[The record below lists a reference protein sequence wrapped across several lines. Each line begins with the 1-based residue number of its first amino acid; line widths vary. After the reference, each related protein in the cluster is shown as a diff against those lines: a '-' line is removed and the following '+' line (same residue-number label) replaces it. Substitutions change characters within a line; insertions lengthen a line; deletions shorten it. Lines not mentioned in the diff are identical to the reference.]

1 MVSRRSVRKRVAEA
15 ILVTNAM
22 TGETL
27 ARVGNLSVDGMMLI
41 GSQSIGEDWLFQ
53 VHFQLRDADQNPHRL
68 EVGIQCLWSEAA
80 RTEHTYWA
88 GCKII
93 DIAPSEQQI
102 LNAWVERAAETVQE
116 TR

>member
-1 MVSRRSVRKRVAEA
+1 MVARRSVRKRVAEA

-41 GSQSIGEDWLFQ
+41 SSHPIPEDWLYQ
-53 VHFQLRDADQNPHRL
+53 VHFQLRDADQKTHRL
-68 EVGIQCLWSEAA
+68 EVGIQCLWTETA
-80 RTEHTYWA
+80 RTENTYWA

-93 DIAPSEQQI
+93 DIAPAEQEI
-102 LNAWVERAAETVQE
+102 LDAWVERAAETG
-116 TR
+116 